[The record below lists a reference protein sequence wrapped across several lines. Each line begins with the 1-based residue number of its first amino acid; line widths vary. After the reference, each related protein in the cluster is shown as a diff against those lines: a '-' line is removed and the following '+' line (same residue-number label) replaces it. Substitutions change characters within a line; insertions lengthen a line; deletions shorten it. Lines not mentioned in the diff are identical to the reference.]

1 MTIQELYDLLCDE
14 AFQDHNTGKL
24 FFPAYMYVYNPY
36 KEYLMREEILRMKSR
51 LVRPN
56 TFINVLVINL
66 FEEFRKF
73 LESREFGKQNLLE
86 VLLEKEKTEPAKV
99 ELTLKREANNKSFY
113 AWVNERIRE
122 HLSLEDELKKSY
134 VFVHGFGEIYPYLRA
149 SKFLSNFEKY
159 ISGYKIIMFYPGS
172 AKEYYS
178 MFNLLNDENPYRAI
192 KLINPEDQELVNQDN
207 PI

>member
-1 MTIQELYDLLCDE
+1 MTIPELFDLLCDE
-14 AFQDHNTGKL
+14 AFQDPSTGNL
-24 FFPAYMYVYNPY
+24 FFPAYMYVYKPQE
-36 KEYLMREEILRMKSR
+36 EYYIREQIAQMKAR

-66 FEEFRKF
+66 FEEFRNF
-73 LESREFGKQNLLE
+73 LKSREFGKQNLLE
-86 VLLEKEKTEPAKV
+86 VLLEKEKTEPGKV

-113 AWVNERIRE
+113 AWVNDRIRE
-122 HLSLEDELKKSY
+122 HLNQADELKKSY

-178 MFNLLNDENPYRAI
+178 MFNLLSDENPYRAI
-192 KLINPEDQELVNQDN
+192 KLINPEDQQVVIQR
-207 PI
+207 